1 MWTSLYTYF
10 FKSVLST
17 ASHLF
22 FKSRLHSH
30 GAAREITSSEMSRRL
45 RASRVCPPAWC
56 ATKESSSTR
65 PPPPP
70 PHIPTRAILRMY
82 QWPLRT
88 LRAKLLCGRT
98 SGGDAI
104 VPCGRCLRNPAF
116 SRFTLAD
123 SRNRNSGGPAVWC
136 VHEPAVPEAAALE
149 VAAHETRGARGG
161 GARGS
166 GARGGGARSGGAR
179 GGGARGSATYPL
191 CTHFFVRVN
200 TDNGQMFR
208 TF

>member
-1 MWTSLYTYF
+1 MERRSSARARSDSRFLEQPKKGGRELIPYRFTGSKTPREPLFFVWTSLYTYF
-10 FKSVLST
+10 FKRVLST

-22 FKSRLHSH
+22 FKSSLHSH

-70 PHIPTRAILRMY
+70 PHIRTRAILRMY

-88 LRAKLLCGRT
+88 LRAKLHCGRT

-104 VPCGRCLRNPAF
+104 VPR
-116 SRFTLAD
+116 
-123 SRNRNSGGPAVWC
+123 
-136 VHEPAVPEAAALE
+136 AAA
-149 VAAHETRGARGG
+149 VCVTPPCH
-161 GARGS
+161 
-166 GARGGGARSGGAR
+166 
-179 GGGARGSATYPL
+179 Y
-191 CTHFFVRVN
+191 
-200 TDNGQMFR
+200 
-208 TF
+208 